1 MFENFEMRIHRWL
14 GSSQVTAVSEDQNV
28 QIYIPTVVQKY
39 SENIWPLVGRQPGEV
54 EAVSEDQNVKASS
67 LNSVLIIYI
76 SYIIYHIYFKSQST
90 EKYIIA
96 IC

>member
-67 LNSVLIIYI
+67 LTIVFYFFQMYI
-76 SYIIYHIYFKSQST
+76 
-90 EKYIIA
+90 
-96 IC
+96 